1 MSNEREKDALVSK
14 ARHNLKNPVNAILG
28 FSEMLIEDCEDE
40 GYDSIIPDL
49 EKIHNAGKDILKII
63 EDSFSDSNLKVS
75 GDKISQIAAKM
86 EISLRTPI
94 NTVIGYSE
102 MLQEDMEDIELNTF
116 SEDLE
121 KIIKSGKALTNEI
134 NNVISFDPVD
144 LVQNKDQSLS
154 AVKSVLNSIQPIDE
168 NEKTDITTGSILV
181 VDDNKNNTTLLQKR
195 LQKIG
200 NKVEVANNGIE
211 ALEIVDNLEE
221 IDLILL
227 DIIMPKMN
235 GYEVLEF
242 LKKDKRYH
250 EIPVIMLS
258 SMDDLTSI
266 YRCIELGA
274 DDYVTKPFDK
284 IILEARISACI
295 EKKHLRDK
303 EKELLEEISKEKDKS
318 DRLLLNIL
326 PKDIANRLKSGESVI
341 ADKHNEV
348 SILFA
353 DIVEFTPQTKNLN
366 PVELVSILN
375 DIFSKFDDLSV
386 KYGIEKI
393 KTIGDNYFS
402 VSGLNQNSKI
412 SAKNLVS
419 MAIDMIK
426 TINKINSDLKLMELN
441 IRIGI
446 HSGPVVA
453 GVIGKNKFA
462 YDLWGA
468 SVNMASRMESSGFKN
483 KIQISERTYELVKDY
498 YKCEIREGVEIKG
511 IGITNTYLVSGR
523 TA

>member
-1 MSNEREKDALVSK
+1 MFDKREKDALVSK

-28 FSEMLIEDCEDE
+28 YSEMLIEDCEDE
-40 GYDSIIPDL
+40 GYGALVPDL
-49 EKIHNAGKDILKII
+49 KKIHNSGKEILKII
-63 EDSFSDSNLKVS
+63 ENSLSDTNLEVS
-75 GDKISQIAAKM
+75 GDEISGIASEM
-86 EISLRTPI
+86 EISLRTPV

-102 MLQEDMEDIELNTF
+102 MLQEENGGIDLDTF
-116 SEDLE
+116 LEDLD
-121 KIIKSGKALTNEI
+121 KIIKSGKALTKEI
-134 NNVISFDPVD
+134 NHIISFNPDEFVHRND
-144 LVQNKDQSLS
+144 KNSS
-154 AVKSVLNSIQPIDE
+154 AIKSVLSSIQPIDK
-168 NEKTDITTGSILV
+168 NEKTNITNGSILV
-181 VDDNKNNTTLLQKR
+181 VDDNKNNTSLLQKR

-200 NKVEVANNGIE
+200 NKVTVASDGLE
-211 ALEIVDNLEE
+211 ALQIVEDMDL
-221 IDLILL
+221 DLILL

-235 GYEVLEF
+235 GYEVLEY

-303 EKELLEEISKEKDKS
+303 EKELLVEISKEKQKS
-318 DRLLLNIL
+318 DILLLNIL
-326 PKDIANRLKSGESVI
+326 PKDIANRLKSGETII
-341 ADKHNEV
+341 ADKHDEV

-353 DIVEFTPQTKNLN
+353 DIVEFTPQTKDLN
-366 PVELVSILN
+366 PEELVSILN
-375 DIFSKFDDLSV
+375 DIFSKFDDLSIT
-386 KYGIEKI
+386 YGIEKI

-402 VSGLNQNSKI
+402 VSGLNHNSKE
-412 SAKNLVS
+412 SAINLVN
-419 MAIDMIK
+419 MAIDMIS
-426 TINKINSDLKLMELN
+426 TIKEINFSLDTMDLN

-468 SVNMASRMESSGFKN
+468 SVNMASRMESSGIKN
-483 KIQISERTYELVKDY
+483 KIQISEKTYKLIKDEFLCKRKENVK
-498 YKCEIREGVEIKG
+498 IKG
-511 IGITNTYLVSGR
+511 IGLTTTYYIIDKN
-523 TA
+523 

>member
-40 GYDSIIPDL
+40 GYDSLISDL
-49 EKIHNAGKDILKII
+49 KKINGAGLEILQII
-63 EDSFSDSNLKVS
+63 EDSFSDSNLEVS
-75 GDKISQIAAKM
+75 ENKISEIASKM

-102 MLQEDMEDIELNTF
+102 MLQEEAEDTNLDTF
-116 SEDLE
+116 TEDLE
-121 KIIKSGKALTNEI
+121 KIVKSGKALTNEI

-144 LVQNKDQSLS
+144 LIQDKDQSLS
-154 AVKSVLNSIQPIDE
+154 AIKSVLNSIQPIDE
-168 NEKTDITTGSILV
+168 NEKTNITTGLILV

-200 NKVEVANNGIE
+200 NKVEVANDGVE
-211 ALEIVDNLEE
+211 AIEIVDNLEE

-227 DIIMPKMN
+227 DIIMPKIN

-303 EKELLEEISKEKDKS
+303 EKELLEEISKEKEKS
-318 DRLLLNIL
+318 DKLLLNIL

-341 ADKHNEV
+341 ADKHDEV

-366 PVELVSILN
+366 PTELVSVLN
-375 DIFSKFDDLSV
+375 KIFSEFDDLSS

-393 KTIGDNYFS
+393 KTIGDNYFA
-402 VSGLNQNSKI
+402 VSGLNHDPKE
-412 SAKNLVS
+412 SAKNLIN
-419 MAIDMIK
+419 MASEMIK
-426 TINKINSDLKLMELN
+426 TIKNINSKLKIMELN

-468 SVNMASRMESSGFKN
+468 TVNMASRMESSGIKN
-483 KIQISERTYELVKDY
+483 KIQISKMTHELVKDY
-498 YKCEIREGVEIKG
+498 FECEVREQIKIKG
-511 IGITNTYLVSGR
+511 IGVTNTYFVLEKIE
-523 TA
+523 

>member
-1 MSNEREKDALVSK
+1 MSSNREKEALLSK

-49 EKIHNAGKDILKII
+49 EKIYNAGKDILIII
-63 EDSFSDSNLKVS
+63 EDSFSDSNLKNS
-75 GDKISQIAAKM
+75 GDKISEIAARM

-94 NTVIGYSE
+94 NTVVGYSE
-102 MLQEDMEDIELNTF
+102 MLQEDIEDIELDTF
-116 SEDLE
+116 SDDLE
-121 KIIKSGKALTNEI
+121 KIIKSGKALTKEI
-134 NNVISFDPVD
+134 DSVISFNLTEFD
-144 LVQNKDQSLS
+144 QNEDQSIS
-154 AVKSVLNSIQPIDE
+154 DIKSVLSSIQPLSEDE
-168 NEKTDITTGSILV
+168 DARTTNGSILV

-200 NKVEVANNGIE
+200 NNVEIANDGLE
-211 ALEIVDNLEE
+211 ALKVVEE
-221 IDLILL
+221 MELDLILL
-227 DIIMPKMN
+227 DIIMPNMN

-242 LKKDKRYH
+242 LKKDKRFY

-284 IILEARISACI
+284 TILEARISACI
-295 EKKHLRDK
+295 EKKQLRDK
-303 EKELLEEISKEKDKS
+303 EKELLEEIRKEKEKS

-326 PKDIANRLKSGESVI
+326 PKNIATRLKGGESVI

-353 DIVEFTPQTKNLN
+353 DIVEFTPQSKNLN
-366 PVELVSILN
+366 PTELVSMLN
-375 DIFSKFDDLSV
+375 TIFSKFDDLSIE
-386 KYGIEKI
+386 YGIEKI
-393 KTIGDNYFS
+393 KTIGDNYFA
-402 VSGLNQNSKI
+402 VSGLNKNSKDA
-412 SAKNLVS
+412 AKNLIN
-419 MAIDMIK
+419 MAFEMIRS
-426 TINKINSDLKLMELN
+426 ILKINNESNLMELG

-462 YDLWGA
+462 YDLWGS
-468 SVNMASRMESSGFKN
+468 SVNMASRMESTGTKN
-483 KIQISERTYELVKDY
+483 QIQISGNTYNLVKDLY
-498 YKCEIREGVEIKG
+498 NFKKREKVDIKG
-511 IGITNTYLVSGR
+511 IGLTDTYFVLR
-523 TA
+523 ER

>member
-1 MSNEREKDALVSK
+1 MSSKRERDALISK

-40 GYDSIIPDL
+40 GYDSFIPDL
-49 EKIHNAGKDILKII
+49 KKIHNSGKEILKII
-63 EDSFSDSNLKVS
+63 EESLSDSNLEVS
-75 GDKISQIAAKM
+75 GDKISKIASQM

-94 NTVIGYSE
+94 NTVIGFSE
-102 MLQEDMEDIELNTF
+102 MLQEDTNDIDLESFT
-116 SEDLE
+116 EDLN
-121 KIIKSGKALTNEI
+121 KIIQSGKALTKEI
-134 NNVISFDPVD
+134 NHVISFDPTD
-144 LVQNKDQSLS
+144 FVQKEDQSIS
-154 AVKSVLNSIQPIDE
+154 AIKSVLSSIQPLDKDE
-168 NEKTDITTGSILV
+168 ESDITTGSILV
-181 VDDNKNNTTLLQKR
+181 VDDNKNNTTLLTKR
-195 LQKIG
+195 LKKIG
-200 NKVEVANNGIE
+200 NNVEVANDGIE
-211 ALEIVDNLEE
+211 ALKIVEKGLQL
-221 IDLILL
+221 DLILL
-227 DIIMPKMN
+227 DIIMPHMN

-284 IILEARISACI
+284 TILEARISACI

-303 EKELLEEISKEKDKS
+303 EKELLKEISKEKEKS
-318 DRLLLNIL
+318 DNLLLNIL
-326 PKDIANRLKSGESVI
+326 PKNIANRLKSGESVI

-366 PVELVSILN
+366 PTELVSVLN
-375 DIFSKFDDLSV
+375 EIFSKFDDLSI

-393 KTIGDNYFS
+393 KTIGDNYFA
-402 VSGLNQNSKI
+402 VSGLNQDSKE
-412 SAKNLVS
+412 SAKNLID
-419 MAIDMIK
+419 MAIEMIK
-426 TINKINSDLKLMELN
+426 TIKGINSNLEVMELN

-462 YDLWGA
+462 YDLWG
-468 SVNMASRMESSGFKN
+468 STVNMASRMESSGIKN
-483 KIQISERTYELVKDY
+483 KIQISEETHDLVADFFKFE
-498 YKCEIREGVEIKG
+498 KRERVEIKG
-511 IGITNTYLVSGR
+511 IGLTNTYFVHLIP
-523 TA
+523 